1 MTFTVCTLGW
11 ANLYQKFEIEKYT
24 VVNSFYQKNRKA
36 FFVIFFGTTG
46 LRFCIDLR
54 IFASFLYPTLLKVC
68 THKFDRK

>member
-36 FFVIFFGTTG
+36 FFVIFFWLNWLAILHG
-46 LRFCIDLR
+46 
-54 IFASFLYPTLLKVC
+54 FANICKLSISNTFKGM
-68 THKFDRK
+68 HSQI